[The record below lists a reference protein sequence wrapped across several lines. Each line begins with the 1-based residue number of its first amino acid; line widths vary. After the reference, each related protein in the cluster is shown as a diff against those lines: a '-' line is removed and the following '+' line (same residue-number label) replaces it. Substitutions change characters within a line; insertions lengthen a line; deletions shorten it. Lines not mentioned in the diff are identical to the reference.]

1 MFSPLAFPTGMILF
15 NLSTSTAPT
24 AHRSLSPF
32 DLYREPL
39 IVIAIADGRE
49 FGQHGTGVHELNVS
63 AGSPRT
69 GEAGLVEDELGQLL
83 ASLEDVERQYHS
95 AIVHRILLF
104 DFVQSAVIEQEKI
117 LPVPPPEASR
127 TTTIKTLMCDLTG
140 LVLAEMTSH
149 ARTLQGLQSIESP
162 STSRNGVNAKGPL
175 WTRQETDG
183 TPQGHR
189 SRSESPAGS
198 LDRSQV
204 RASLPAQLPSRLNG
218 IQETVRDAR
227 SSSPSD
233 GARTPPT
240 TFDAI
245 SGASQAAGLSK
256 VLNKSSAGAAWRNQS
271 RERVSV
277 QGFGSASLTERA
289 RNNGK
294 ARVTIV
300 IGTLYLQAG
309 RWPDAIR
316 ELVEGASVA
325 KANSDYLWHAKALE
339 NILISLLMLGWA
351 GMDFQVYFYPSTLAA
366 AFKAF
371 SFALLGNLP

>member
-1 MFSPLAFPTGMILF
+1 MLG
-15 NLSTSTAPT
+15 
-24 AHRSLSPF
+24 
-32 DLYREPL
+32 
-39 IVIAIADGRE
+39 IADGKE
-49 FGQHGTGVHELNVS
+49 LGQHGTGGHEVNES

-69 GEAGLVEDELGQLL
+69 GDTGLVKAELGQLL
-83 ASLEDVERQYHS
+83 AGLEDVERQYHS

-104 DFVQSAVIEQEKI
+104 DLVQSALIEEEKI
-117 LPVPPPEASR
+117 LLVPPPEASR

-140 LVLAEMTSH
+140 LILAEMTSY

-162 STSRNGVNAKGPL
+162 STSRNGVTATGPR

-183 TPQGHR
+183 TSQGHR

-198 LDRSQV
+198 LDRTQV

-218 IQETVRDAR
+218 VEGTVRDAR

-240 TFDAI
+240 TFDGI
-245 SGASQAAGLSK
+245 SGASQASGLST
-256 VLNKSSAGAAWRNQS
+256 VTSKSSASTVWRNQS
-271 RERVSV
+271 RDRVSV
-277 QGFGSASLTERA
+277 QGFGSGSLSERA
-289 RNNGK
+289 RTNGK
-294 ARVTIV
+294 ARVAIA

-316 ELVEGASVA
+316 ELVDGASVA

-351 GMDFQVYFYPSTLAA
+351 GMDFQVYGLSQCSWRIFPELPFTLP
-366 AFKAF
+366 K
-371 SFALLGNLP
+371 NLP